1 INTELSFQLFD
12 SNAGVVT
19 QTGRSIINSYGMTEA
34 FSAVTTGTPDTLA
47 LHPDSVGKVVPYIQV
62 KFVDVR
68 TGRMVGERQ
77 EGEVCVRGSSIMLG
91 YANNPTAT
99 ASTID
104 PYGWLHTGDVDYYDQ
119 DNFVYLTGRI
129 KDLIKVKGY
138 QVSPA
143 ELEKV
148 LLQYE
153 GVEEAAVVG
162 VPPRK
167 MGEAPRAYVVPTS
180 GTVLHLPHLQQFVA

>member
-1 INTELSFQLFD
+1 
-12 SNAGVVT
+12 
-19 QTGRSIINSYGMTEA
+19 MTEA